1 MDQHGFPDFASCS
14 HELES
19 CGFLVFCLGESD
31 QNISTEETGPVFF
44 LEIEISRLGEKKIRQ
59 TPGHCLAGVHYF
71 VFDFYFVFV
80 FNLYCPLYLHT
91 HTQCS

>member
-44 LEIEISRLGEKKIRQ
+44 RNRDLKVGKKKIRQ
-59 TPGHCLAGVHYF
+59 TPGLAGVHYF